1 MNKIILASGSPRRK
15 EILETVGAE
24 FEIITSDIEEV
35 VRENERPETVVR
47 ALAFEKGFDVS
58 KQVEEGCIV
67 IAADTIVY
75 KDTILGKPKDG
86 QDAFDMLASLRGQ
99 VHKVYTGICV
109 IEAGSHKK
117 IVDVVETRVFMK
129 NYSDETIKNYIKSGE
144 VFGKAGAYAIQGLG
158 SLLVDHID
166 GDYLNVV
173 GLPISRL
180 ESLLE
185 QHFNFKFL

>member
-1 MNKIILASGSPRRK
+1 MKKIVLASGSPRRK

-35 VRENERPETVVR
+35 VRENESPETVVR

-58 KQVEEGCIV
+58 KHVEEGAII
-67 IAADTIVY
+67 IAADTIVF
-75 KDTILGKPKDG
+75 KDQILGKPKDEK
-86 QDAFDMLASLRGQ
+86 DAFIMLSSLRNTM
-99 VHKVYTGICV
+99 HKVYTGVCI

-117 IVDVVETRVFMK
+117 IVEVVETKVYMK
-129 NYSDETIKNYIKSGE
+129 NYSDETINNYIASGE

-158 SLLVDHID
+158 SLLVDHIE

-173 GLPISRL
+173 GLPISQVDNIL
-180 ESLLE
+180 KK
-185 QHFNFKFL
+185 HFDFKFL